1 MKKYMR
7 LLSVLWGLVGI
18 GMLFLSVILGL
29 GIVVTIISMVM
40 VTVGI
45 VGALVSNTIEETSDI
60 TSWSTRPDDGVK
72 KPTSDKGQLPLGGYT
87 SVWA

>member
-1 MKKYMR
+1 MG
-7 LLSVLWGLVGI
+7 LLSVLWELVGI

-45 VGALVSNTIEETSDI
+45 VGALVSNAIEETSDI